1 MNYEIQLTP
10 EAQNDLRSIFEYIAH
25 DLQSVQNAA
34 GQLDRLEKG
43 IASLH
48 QMPERFRAYDKEPWR
63 SRNLR
68 IMPVDNYLI
77 FYIPDHDVQ
86 VFIFRQFQPLDLAV
100 VGSTPECVSRINRFR
115 HMLLVNA
122 GLLKFFPELIPGH
135 TYVGHSVP

>member
-1 MNYEIQLTP
+1 MNYGIYLTS

-34 GQLDRLEKG
+34 GQLDRLQKG

-77 FYIPDHDVQ
+77 FYIPDHEKGTVTILRVMYGARD
-86 VFIFRQFQPLDLAV
+86 ID
-100 VGSTPECVSRINRFR
+100 R
-115 HMLLVNA
+115 HLN
-122 GLLKFFPELIPGH
+122 GI
-135 TYVGHSVP
+135 

>member
-1 MNYEIQLTP
+1 MNYEILLTP

-43 IASLH
+43 IASLR

-77 FYIPDHDVQ
+77 FYIPDHDKGTVTILR
-86 VFIFRQFQPLDLAV
+86 VMYGGRDID
-100 VGSTPECVSRINRFR
+100 R
-115 HMLLVNA
+115 HLN
-122 GLLKFFPELIPGH
+122 E
-135 TYVGHSVP
+135 T

>member
-10 EAQNDLRSIFEYIAH
+10 EAQNDLRSIFEYIAY

-77 FYIPDHDVQ
+77 FYIPAHDKGTVTILR
-86 VFIFRQFQPLDLAV
+86 VMYGERDID
-100 VGSTPECVSRINRFR
+100 R
-115 HMLLVNA
+115 HLN
-122 GLLKFFPELIPGH
+122 G
-135 TYVGHSVP
+135 T

>member
-10 EAQNDLRSIFEYIAH
+10 EAQNDLRSIFEYIAY

-77 FYIPDHDVQ
+77 FYIPDHDKGTVTILR
-86 VFIFRQFQPLDLAV
+86 VMYGERDID
-100 VGSTPECVSRINRFR
+100 R
-115 HMLLVNA
+115 HLN
-122 GLLKFFPELIPGH
+122 G
-135 TYVGHSVP
+135 T

>member
-1 MNYEIQLTP
+1 MNYEIQLTS
-10 EAQNDLRSIFEYIAH
+10 EAQNDLRGIFEYIAH

-48 QMPERFRAYDKEPWR
+48 QMPDRFRAYDKEPWR

-77 FYIPDHDVQ
+77 FYIPDHDKGTVTILR
-86 VFIFRQFQPLDLAV
+86 VMYGGRDID
-100 VGSTPECVSRINRFR
+100 R
-115 HMLLVNA
+115 HLN
-122 GLLKFFPELIPGH
+122 GI
-135 TYVGHSVP
+135 